1 MKLNN
6 LLSII
11 LTGLIVC
18 VLGSCDTIK
27 EGDRLIYVQP
37 KEDPKEEPEEKP
49 GEEQEITKCNILIED
64 FTGQRCVNCPT
75 ATGVIESLQEKYSD
89 SVVIAVAIPSGP
101 FGHRTTMSSARLPLC
116 TEIGDEYYTHWGIE
130 YQPGVKINRGAP
142 IYSSAQYAAVVR
154 EALEQVTPVKMSLS
168 TEYHADTK
176 IVDITVDAFTSED
189 VNGKLQVW
197 VTENNIVGA
206 QMMPDGSQNM
216 EYVHQHVFRTSV
228 TSDIFG
234 DNFSVEEG
242 ATKSASYTVT
252 LDEEWDPN
260 NIVIVAFVSNTTDG
274 VLQVVKAN
282 IVDIINE

>member
-6 LLSII
+6 LINTALA
-11 LTGLIVC
+11 GLIAC
-18 VLGSCDTIK
+18 TLWSCDTVK
-27 EGDRLIYVQP
+27 EEDRLIYV
-37 KEDPKEEPEEKP
+37 KP
-49 GEEQEITKCNILIED
+49 AEVNRSVLIED

-75 ATGVIESLQEKYSD
+75 ATEEIEKLQEQYGD
-89 SVVIAVAIPSGP
+89 AVIAVGIHSGP

-116 TEIGDEYYTHWGIE
+116 TETGDDYYTHWGIE

-154 EALEQVTPVKMSLS
+154 EALEQTTPLEMSL
-168 TEYHADTK
+168 TARYNAETK
-176 IVDITVDAFTSED
+176 IVDIEIDAFTSEN

-216 EYVHQHVFRTSV
+216 EYAHQHVFRTSV

-252 LDEEWDPN
+252 LDEEWNPN